1 MENTASKIKVV
12 EMSGGYI
19 LPKVTET
26 KGRKKH
32 VEMGIEGAD
41 DFFTTLIKRY
51 ETSPTNQA
59 CIDGSTDLIYGKGV
73 KARTPELEDYLY
85 KLTNQDEI
93 RKIVFDY
100 KMFGNAAIQCVF
112 NEDRSQIIGFYHLP
126 VDTLRAAKVDEQGN
140 IPGYYYSSDWS
151 DIKIKP
157 TYIPNFNQDEWEND
171 VQVIYIKRYSP
182 GKFYYGIPDYYSA
195 IQYAAVEEE
204 ISNLH
209 INNILNNFMP
219 STILNFNSGLPPVE
233 EQYLIENSIKA
244 KFTGTT
250 NAGRFIL
257 SFNENPESKTTVE
270 MLRPENLHQQ
280 YDFIAE
286 ESSRKI
292 MLAHRVTSQMLFGI
306 KTASGFSSNADE
318 LKVGYEIFYS
328 MVINPVQGELIKVFQ
343 GIMEF
348 NDVEGEELYFS
359 PLIPFGILEDLVNSV
374 GAQDAKS
381 IIEGTGQDNVSTEA
395 VNVIDGINS
404 LSPLVAN
411 KVLESMT
418 PGEIRSLVGLNS
430 QDESKLDANGNALPT
445 HQDLPD
451 TQEVTP
457 EVSEGV
463 GQTVGSP
470 DEVVGYV
477 DGPENVGASLAAEG
491 VNENLKNLT
500 GRQYQ
505 QLLRIVNQYQKQKI
519 NEAQAVLML
528 ISAFGFSDG
537 QAKTMLGI
545 DTANQTE
552 MSRYNDVDWNSWKLE
567 ANYEINN

>member
-1 MENTASKIKVV
+1 MENKRSNISVV
-12 EMSGGYI
+12 NLSGGYI

-32 VEMGIEGAD
+32 VELGIDGAD

-85 KLTNQDEI
+85 KLTNDEEI

-100 KMFGNAAIQCVF
+100 KMFGNVAVQVVF
-112 NEDRSQIIGFYHLP
+112 SPERDRIIGFYHLP
-126 VDTLRAAKVDEQGN
+126 VDTLRSCKVDDEGN

-151 DIKIKP
+151 DMKIKP
-157 TYIPNFNQDEWEND
+157 RFIPIFGSTEFEED
-171 VQVIYIKRYSP
+171 VQVIYLKRYSP

-195 IQYAAVEEE
+195 IQYCAVEEE
-204 ISNLH
+204 VSNLH

-306 KTASGFSSNADE
+306 KTATGFSSNADE
-318 LKVGYEIFYS
+318 LKMGYEIFYS
-328 MVINPVQGELIKVFQ
+328 MVINPIQGELIKIFQ
-343 GIMEF
+343 GILEF
-348 NDVEGEELYFS
+348 NGVQGEELYFS

-381 IIEGTGQDNVSTEA
+381 IIDGTGQDNVTTEA

-418 PGEIRSLVGLNS
+418 PGEIRSLVGLDS
-430 QDESKLDANGNALPT
+430 QDEPKLDANGNALPT

-451 TQEVTP
+451 TQETTP
-457 EVSEGV
+457 ADG
-463 GQTVGSP
+463 TVGEG
-470 DEVVGYV
+470 DNVTGYV
-477 DGPENVGASLAAEG
+477 TGPENTGASLSA

-505 QLLRIVNQYQKQKI
+505 QMLRIVNQFQKGKI
-519 NEAQAVLML
+519 NQAQATLML
-528 ISAFGFSDG
+528 KTSLGFTDDE
-537 QAKTMLGI
+537 AMTMLGI
-545 DTANQTE
+545 DTANQVQ
-552 MSRYNDVDWNSWKLE
+552 MSAYNDVDWNSWNIE
-567 ANYEINN
+567 ENYEITTNN

>member
-1 MENTASKIKVV
+1 MENKQSNIKVV

-32 VEMGIEGAD
+32 VELGIDGAD

-73 KARTPELEDYLY
+73 KAKTPELEDYFY
-85 KLTNQDEI
+85 KLTTDEEI
-93 RKIVFDY
+93 RKIAFDY
-100 KMFGNAAIQCVF
+100 KMFGNCAVQVVF
-112 NEDRSQIIGFYHLP
+112 SPERDRIVGFYHLP
-126 VDTLRAAKVDEQGN
+126 VDTLRSCKVDEEGN

-151 DIKIKP
+151 DTKIKP
-157 TYIPNFNQDEWEND
+157 RFIPVFGSTEFEDD
-171 VQVIYIKRYSP
+171 VQVIYLKRYSP

-195 IQYAAVEEE
+195 IQYCAVEEE
-204 ISNLH
+204 VSNLH

-286 ESSRKI
+286 EASRKI
-292 MLAHRVTSQMLFGI
+292 MLAHRITSQMLFGI
-306 KTASGFSSNADE
+306 KTATGFSSNADE
-318 LKVGYEIFYS
+318 LKVGYEIFYA
-328 MVINPVQGELIKVFQ
+328 MVINPIQIELMKVFQ
-343 GIMEF
+343 GILEY
-348 NDVEGEELYFS
+348 NGVQGEELYFS
-359 PLIPFGILEDLVNSV
+359 PLIPFGILGDLASNV
-374 GAQDAKS
+374 GAQDAIN
-381 IIEGTGQDNVSTEA
+381 IIEN
-395 VNVIDGINS
+395 
-404 LSPLVAN
+404 P
-411 KVLESMT
+411 
-418 PGEIRSLVGLNS
+418 
-430 QDESKLDANGNALPT
+430 NA
-445 HQDLPD
+445 DMAD
-451 TQEVTP
+451 TQEAVPADTTEGEGDNVT
-457 EVSEGV
+457 
-463 GQTVGSP
+463 
-470 DEVVGYV
+470 GYV
-477 DGPENVGASLAAEG
+477 TGPENTGASLSA

-505 QLLRIVNQYQKQKI
+505 QMLRIVNQFQKGKI
-519 NEAQAVLML
+519 NQAQATLML
-528 ISAFGFSDG
+528 KTSLGFTEEE
-537 QAKTMLGI
+537 ALTMLGV
-545 DTANQTE
+545 DTADQVQ
-552 MSRYNDVDWNSWKLE
+552 MSAYSDVDWNSWNIE
-567 ANYEINN
+567 ENYEIITNK

>member
-1 MENTASKIKVV
+1 MENKQSSIKVV
-12 EMSGGYI
+12 ELSGGYI
-19 LPKVTET
+19 LPRVTET

-32 VEMGIEGAD
+32 VEFGIDGAD
-41 DFFTTLIKRY
+41 DFFVTLIKRY

-73 KARTPELEDYLY
+73 KGKTSQIEDYLY
-85 KLTNQDEI
+85 TLTNDDEI

-100 KMFGNAAIQCVF
+100 KMFGNAAIQAVF
-112 NEDRSQIIGFYHLP
+112 SPERDRVIAFYHLP
-126 VDTLRAAKVDEQGN
+126 VDTLRAAKVSEDGT
-140 IPGYYYSSDWS
+140 IDGYYYSSDWS
-151 DIKIKP
+151 DTKIKP
-157 TYIPNFNQDEWEND
+157 RYIPTFGSEEFEED
-171 VQVIYIKRYSP
+171 VQVIYTKRYSP

-195 IQYAAVEEE
+195 IQYCAVEEE
-204 ISNLH
+204 VSNLH

-306 KTASGFSSNADE
+306 KTATGFSSNADE
-318 LKVGYEIFYS
+318 LKMGYEIFYS
-328 MVINPVQGELIKVFQ
+328 MVINPIQGELIKVFQ
-343 GIMEF
+343 GILEY
-348 NDVEGEELYFS
+348 NGVEGEELYFS
-359 PLIPFGILEDLVNSV
+359 PLIPFGILGDLMSNV
-374 GAQDAKS
+374 GAQGAKD
-381 IIEGTGQDNVSTEA
+381 IIENPNQD
-395 VNVIDGINS
+395 
-404 LSPLVAN
+404 
-411 KVLESMT
+411 M
-418 PGEIRSLVGLNS
+418 
-430 QDESKLDANGNALPT
+430 
-445 HQDLPD
+445 PD

-457 EVSEGV
+457 TDEGADNPNEVIGDV
-463 GQTVGSP
+463 T
-470 DEVVGYV
+470 
-477 DGPENVGASLAAEG
+477 GPENTGASLAA

-505 QLLRIVNQYQKQKI
+505 HLMRIVNQFQRGKI
-519 NEAQAVLML
+519 NQSQAVMML
-528 ISAFGFSDG
+528 KSAFGL
-537 QAKTMLGI
+537 AEEEAVTMLGI
-545 DTANQTE
+545 ETPDEVE
-552 MSRYNDVDWNSWKLE
+552 MSKYDDMDYNSWALE
-567 ANYEINN
+567 SNYEVSNIN

>member
-1 MENTASKIKVV
+1 MENKASQIKVV
-12 EMSGGYI
+12 NMSGGYI

-59 CIDGSTDLIYGKGV
+59 CIDGSTDLILGKGV
-73 KARTPELEDYLY
+73 KAKGNPVLEEYLY
-85 KLTNQDEI
+85 NLTNEDEI

-112 NEDRSQIIGFYHLP
+112 NEDRSQIVGFYHLP

-140 IPGYYYSSDWS
+140 IPGYFYSSDWT
-151 DIKIKP
+151 DTKIKP

-171 VQVIYIKRYSP
+171 VQVIYIKKYSP

-204 ISNLH
+204 VSNLH

-280 YDFIAE
+280 YDFLAE
-286 ESSRKI
+286 EASRKI

-318 LKVGYEIFYS
+318 LKVAYEIFYA
-328 MVINPVQGELIKVFQ
+328 MVINPVQSELIKIFQ
-343 GIMEF
+343 GILEY
-348 NDVEGEELYFS
+348 NGYQGEDLYFA
-359 PLIPFGILEDLVNSV
+359 PLIPFGFLAELMGDA
-374 GAQDAKS
+374 GAENAKA
-381 IIEGTGQDNVSTEA
+381 IIEN
-395 VNVIDGINS
+395 
-404 LSPLVAN
+404 P
-411 KVLESMT
+411 
-418 PGEIRSLVGLNS
+418 
-430 QDESKLDANGNALPT
+430 DE
-445 HQDLPD
+445 DLPD
-451 TQEVTP
+451 TEEVTP
-457 EVSEGV
+457 EVSQGV

-477 DGPENVGASLAAEG
+477 DGPENIGASLAAEG

-545 DTANQTE
+545 DTANEVE
-552 MSRYNDVDWNSWKLE
+552 MSKYNDVDWNSWKLE